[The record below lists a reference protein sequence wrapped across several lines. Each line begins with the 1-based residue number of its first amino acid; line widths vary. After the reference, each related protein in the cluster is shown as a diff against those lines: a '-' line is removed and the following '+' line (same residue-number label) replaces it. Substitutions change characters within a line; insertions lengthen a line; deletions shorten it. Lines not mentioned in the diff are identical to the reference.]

1 MKNASSR
8 FLAIAALL
16 LGAAVTGV
24 AGAKAL
30 PCADYITTSIGD
42 APDAGFLVGT
52 STRTNEVRADG
63 DILVVKG
70 GATEIETW
78 EVGYYE
84 MSDGSRIRIDC
95 RDYSHDV

>member
-1 MKNASSR
+1 MKDASSR
-8 FLAIAALL
+8 FLAVAALL

-30 PCADYITTSIGD
+30 PCADYITTAFGD

-52 STRTNEVRADG
+52 STRTNETRADG
-63 DILVVKG
+63 DILFVKG
-70 GATEIETW
+70 GATEVETW

-84 MSDGSRIRIDC
+84 MSNGSRIRIDC